1 MPEPPAPVG
10 VGGWEAGVLSAGG
23 SHTRAERFG
32 PATRLLWP
40 WPSSPSATRIHR
52 LPQRPVEEQECRAGD
67 GAARSLRSCGDGPL
81 TGRPALDGVA
91 SWALPV
97 ALRAV
102 SLSRVYE

>member
-1 MPEPPAPVG
+1 MGSAGEVRPCHPPPLALAKFPFG
-10 VGGWEAGVLSAGG
+10 DAHSPLTTKTSGRAGVPGG
-23 SHTRAERFG
+23 N
-32 PATRLLWP
+32 
-40 WPSSPSATRIHR
+40 
-52 LPQRPVEEQECRAGD
+52 

-81 TGRPALDGVA
+81 TGRPALDGMA